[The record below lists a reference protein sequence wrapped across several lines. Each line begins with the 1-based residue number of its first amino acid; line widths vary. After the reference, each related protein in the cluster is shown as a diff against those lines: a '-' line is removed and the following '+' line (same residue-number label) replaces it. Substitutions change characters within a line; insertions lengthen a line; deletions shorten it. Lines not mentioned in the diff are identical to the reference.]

1 MTLPG
6 STRALLAT
14 PPTMSPPPAPLPA
27 PANPLLGRDREVA
40 DLRERLLR
48 PGVRLLTLTG
58 APGVGKTR
66 LAIEAAGGLAT
77 SFRDGVLFVP
87 LAPVESA
94 ARAPAAILE
103 ALALRPEGDRPPTA
117 VLRDF
122 LRARDCLLLLDNLE
136 HIPEIGLLVADL
148 LASAPQL
155 RVLAT
160 SRTPL
165 HLSAEH
171 EVEIPPLPVPGS
183 AEEPAGELA
192 GNPSV
197 ALFAA
202 RARAVAPG
210 FEPAGENAAV
220 VAELCRRLEGIP
232 LAIELAAA
240 RTKFLGARGLLERLG
255 DRLGTLRGGARDLPE
270 RQRTLEAAIAWSHDL
285 LPAPERRL
293 FAALSV
299 FVGGWGLEAAGA
311 VCGDE
316 PGADPVEALEALVDH
331 SLVHRATAPDGTA
344 RFGMLETLREYA
356 RARLEE
362 EGPDRVREAGR
373 RHALHFLDLARRA
386 APALRGARAAEAL
399 ARLDPDRD
407 NLRAAVAWSLDA
419 GDAGVA
425 LGLCA
430 ALPDYWR
437 MRGLLTD
444 GRAWTDRALR
454 LRGGAD
460 GDRARCL
467 AGAGML
473 ARLQGD
479 LPAARDGLEAAARLA
494 GEVGARRTRAEALTE
509 LGITC
514 AALGEMDAA
523 ESQLAEAWR
532 IQQEEG
538 DAWGRLSALHA
549 RAKLALAREDA
560 EGARALRSEA
570 VELARA
576 TGDAEWEARALV
588 GLGEIARQRGE
599 HLEARDHLDQALA
612 LYREIRNP
620 VHTALALRKL
630 AHVALHLGDLR
641 GAREALL
648 ESLRAFRRVD
658 QRGGVAACAVGLG
671 CLRSAEGDD
680 AGAVRLLAASGLLGA
695 DETGVL
701 QPADVADRDAALAR
715 SRARLGEEAF
725 KEAVGQGRVTPLD
738 QLLAAVE
745 MSALPAPAARAAS
758 GQLTA
763 RELDVLRLLTQGLSY
778 AEMGRKLFISP
789 RTVDAHLRA
798 IYSKLSVR
806 SRHEAALYA
815 QRHGLA

>member
-1 MTLPG
+1 
-6 STRALLAT
+6 
-14 PPTMSPPPAPLPA
+14 MSGPPAPLPT
-27 PANPLLGRDREVA
+27 PATPLLGRGRELA

-48 PGVRLLTLTG
+48 PDVRLLTLTG

-66 LAIEAAGGLAT
+66 LAIEAAGGLAA
-77 SFRDGVLFVP
+77 SFRDGIFFVP
-87 LAPVESA
+87 LAPVEPA
-94 ARAPAAILE
+94 GRAPAAIAE
-103 ALALRPEGDRPPTA
+103 ALELRPEGDRPPA
-117 VLRDF
+117 AALRDF
-122 LRARDCLLLLDNLE
+122 LRTRDCLLLLDNLE
-136 HIPEIGLLVADL
+136 HLPEIGLLVAEL

-155 RVLAT
+155 KVLAT
-160 SRTPL
+160 SRAPL
-165 HLSAEH
+165 HVSAEH
-171 EVEIPPLPVPGS
+171 ELEVPPLRVPGPG
-183 AEEPAGELA
+183 EEPEELA

-197 ALFAA
+197 ALFTA

-210 FEPAGENAAV
+210 FEPTGENAAV

-270 RQRTLEAAIAWSHDL
+270 RQRTLEAAIAWSYDL

-299 FVGGWGLEAAGA
+299 FVGGWEMEAAEA
-311 VCGDE
+311 VCGGE
-316 PGADPVEALEALVDH
+316 PGADPAEALESLVDH
-331 SLVHRATAPDGTA
+331 SLVQRTTAPDGAT
-344 RFGMLETLREYA
+344 RFGMLETLRDYA

-362 EGPDRVREAGR
+362 GPDGVHEVAR
-373 RHALHFLDLARRA
+373 RHSRHFLDLARRTG
-386 APALRGARAAEAL
+386 PALRGARAAEAL

-407 NLRAAVAWSLDA
+407 NLRAAVTRSLDA

-430 ALPDYWR
+430 SLPDYWR
-437 MRGLLTD
+437 MRGLLTE
-444 GRAWTDRALR
+444 GRAWINRALR
-454 LRGGAD
+454 LPGGTD
-460 GDRARCL
+460 GDRARSL

-479 LPAARDGLEAAARLA
+479 LPAARDGLEEAARRA
-494 GEVGARRTRAEALTE
+494 GEVGERRTRAEALTE
-509 LGITC
+509 LGIVS
-514 AALGEMDAA
+514 AALGEVEAA
-523 ESQLAEAWR
+523 EAQLAEAWR
-532 IQQEEG
+532 IWQEEG

-549 RAKLALAREDA
+549 RAKLALAQADP
-560 EGARALRSEA
+560 EGARALREEA

-588 GLGEIARQRGE
+588 GLGEIARHQGDHRAART
-599 HLEARDHLDQALA
+599 HFDRALE

-630 AHVALHLGDLR
+630 AHAALHLGDLR

-658 QRGGVAACAVGLG
+658 QRGGVAACAVGLA
-671 CLRSAEGDD
+671 CVRSAEGDD
-680 AGAVRLLAASGLLGA
+680 AGAVRLLAASGLLAA

-715 SRARLGEEAF
+715 SRARLGERAF
-725 KEAVGQGRVTPLD
+725 EEAVGQGRITPLD
-738 QLLAAVE
+738 QLLAALEV
-745 MSALPAPAARAAS
+745 SAPPVPAAARTAA
-758 GQLTA
+758 GPLTA
-763 RELDVLRLLTQGLSY
+763 REMDVLRLLPQGLSY

-798 IYSKLSVR
+798 IYAKLSVR

-815 QRHGLA
+815 QRHDLA